1 MAVVN
6 PADERVP
13 VRILLPLAVQHLLV
27 MTTGPISSVFLVSHA
42 LKLDADMSARLLA
55 AFFLVSA
62 IGTAFQSTG
71 WLRVR
76 ARLPFVMLPGGA
88 AVALFIQIAQQAGAR
103 TTTGAVLLTA
113 VCCFALVPVF
123 LRIIRLFPPLVL
135 GVMVVVIGVNLLGSV
150 AVVRAANRR
159 CRKRYLALNRYRGRE
174 ENATESIGRS
184 VCSSFQPGSRPLAL
198 MTRAASGVRRYWI
211 NALAA
216 SGCFAPVSIPVRKT
230 KSDVFCNSGGSG
242 PT

>member
-1 MAVVN
+1 VN

-27 MTTGPISSVFLVSHA
+27 MITGPISSVFLVSHA

-71 WLRVR
+71 WLRVG

-103 TTTGAVLLTA
+103 TATGAVLLTA

-135 GVMVVVIGVNLLGSV
+135 GVMVVVIGVNLLRITAQLVLGSGGAAKPASLGLMAATIV
-150 AVVRAANRR
+150 ATMLLARFLRGGWRRIAVLLGMVFGTVLGAVCPPSGSPPTRSTAATRP
-159 CRKRYLALNRYRGRE
+159 CGP
-174 ENATESIGRS
+174 TWRS
-184 VCSSFQPGSRPLAL
+184 VR
-198 MTRAASGVRRYWI
+198 SGMCWR
-211 NALAA
+211 
-216 SGCFAPVSIPVRKT
+216 
-230 KSDVFCNSGGSG
+230 
-242 PT
+242 